1 MSDVPTYSTEYAK
14 SGRSTCKQCFQR
26 IQANTERVAEYV
38 EDSDY
43 GHPIS
48 RYYHVDC
55 VKNNLASFP
64 HCHLFLGGG
73 GGTPSK
79 TPQKKVAKSPQPASS
94 PKVKAYSPTLQSQV
108 VVPVPQPV
116 QLNGF
121 AFHVNHTTNGMCNDC
136 NAYVPRGSG
145 FQCTKCHG
153 FQLCNNC
160 DMFGRRWHHRAVAG
174 PEHSFDSY

>member
-79 TPQKKVAKSPQPASS
+79 TPLKSAKVAKSPKPASS

-121 AFHVNHTTNGMCNDC
+121 AFHVNHTTN
-136 NAYVPRGSG
+136 
-145 FQCTKCHG
+145 
-153 FQLCNNC
+153 
-160 DMFGRRWHHRAVAG
+160 
-174 PEHSFDSY
+174 